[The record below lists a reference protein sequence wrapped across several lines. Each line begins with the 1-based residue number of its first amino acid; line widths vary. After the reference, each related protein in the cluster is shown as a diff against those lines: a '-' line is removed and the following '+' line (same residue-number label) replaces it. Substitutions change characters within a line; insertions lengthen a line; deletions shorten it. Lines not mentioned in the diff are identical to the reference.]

1 MGGAAAR
8 PAWWLPGRHL
18 QTMVPALVPTADPG
32 AEPLVVP
39 VAPGNALR
47 LAVTR
52 PPQAARGTVILVHG
66 LAGSES
72 SPYMRR
78 AAARARERG
87 FVAVRV
93 NLRNCGGTEALATTL
108 YNAAQSGDADRLLEA
123 LETHRFPRPFLLC
136 GFSLGGN
143 LALRYAALSG
153 TGCRAD
159 AVCGVN
165 PPVDLAACVAAI
177 ERPGNVVYQSYFT
190 LCLCAQIRAIRRRR
204 AVPGPPALPW
214 AVYGIRRFDE
224 AFTAPDGG
232 WADAAAYYAD
242 ASAAPILAT
251 IRRPTLV
258 LSAANDPLVP
268 AAMFRRLGAMP
279 DGVRL
284 AFSPWGGH
292 VGYWRAG
299 RPRFWAADAAIDFF
313 ESAR

>member
-1 MGGAAAR
+1 
-8 PAWWLPGRHL
+8 
-18 QTMVPALVPTADPG
+18 MVPALVPTVDPG

-52 PPQAARGTVILVHG
+52 PLGAARGTVVLLHG
-66 LAGSES
+66 LAGSER

-78 AAARARERG
+78 AAARACERG

-93 NLRNCGGTEALATTL
+93 NLRNCGGTEALASTL
-108 YNAAQSGDADRLLEA
+108 YNAAQSGDAGRLLEA
-123 LETHRFPRPFLLC
+123 LDAHRFPRPFLLC

-143 LALRYAALSG
+143 LGLRYAAQSG

-177 ERPGNVVYQSYFT
+177 ERPGNAAYQMYFT
-190 LCLCAQIRAIRRRR
+190 MCLCAQIRAIRRRR
-204 AVPGPPALPW
+204 PVPGPAALPW
-214 AVYGIRRFDE
+214 TVYGIRRFDE

-242 ASAAPILAT
+242 ASAGPLLAM
-251 IRRPTLV
+251 IRRPTFV
-258 LSAANDPLVP
+258 LSAENDPLVP
-268 AAMFRRLGAMP
+268 TAVFRDLGAMP

-284 AFSPWGGH
+284 AVPRWGGH
-292 VGYWRAG
+292 VGYWRTG
-299 RPRFWAADAAIDFF
+299 GPRFWAADAAIDFF
-313 ESAR
+313 ESVR